1 MMKLFK
7 KFLIPFLAIGFLAG
21 CGEEEIVDWTP
32 QQVLAEASNFGA
44 ILINGSTGTAYADRS
59 QTVNVGTGDY
69 LIGSRVIN
77 VKNVI
82 KDLVPVTV
90 TVNVAFEM
98 DDETLSN
105 WTIGR
110 QRPTTD
116 HDRFIPTIPSGEGA
130 EDYSSVLTATLS
142 YGEETLA
149 VSWNIRVRKIEI
161 IETTI
166 GAMRNGTAGVK
177 VKDVVKIR
185 GYITAHFD
193 EGTGTADTHMYAGV
207 YIADGERAIMLYA
220 GVMSSLWWES
230 EEPAFAIGDL
240 VEVVGS
246 YEPYN
251 GLAEVKPASMVIIES
266 DPNVLAPVNLVI
278 SDAATQWSKSALTGH
293 DSRITVFN
301 NLTYVSGT
309 VSANGQH
316 SSIYFKSGTTEVLM
330 YINYHVGT
338 AAQDQFRTFV
348 AGLTANVSVVNFT
361 GVLSWY
367 NGPQLSPTS
376 FADVSL
382 VS

>member
-44 ILINGSTGTAYADRS
+44 ILINGSTGTVYADRS

-82 KDLVPVTV
+82 KDLVTVTV

-266 DPNVLAPVNLVI
+266 DPNILAPVNLVI

>member
-1 MMKLFK
+1 M
-7 KFLIPFLAIGFLAG
+7 
-21 CGEEEIVDWTP
+21 
-32 QQVLAEASNFGA
+32 LAEASNFGA

-266 DPNVLAPVNLVI
+266 DPNILAPVNLVI

-338 AAQDQFRTFV
+338 AVQDQFRTFI
-348 AGLTANVSVVNFT
+348 AGLTANVSVVNYT
-361 GVLSWY
+361 GILSWY

>member
-266 DPNVLAPVNLVI
+266 DPNILAPVNLVI

-338 AAQDQFRTFV
+338 AVQDQFRTFI
-348 AGLTANVSVVNFT
+348 AGLTANVSVVNYT

>member
-21 CGEEEIVDWTP
+21 CDEEEIVDWTP

-266 DPNVLAPVNLVI
+266 DPNILAPVNLVI

-338 AAQDQFRTFV
+338 AVQDQFRTFI